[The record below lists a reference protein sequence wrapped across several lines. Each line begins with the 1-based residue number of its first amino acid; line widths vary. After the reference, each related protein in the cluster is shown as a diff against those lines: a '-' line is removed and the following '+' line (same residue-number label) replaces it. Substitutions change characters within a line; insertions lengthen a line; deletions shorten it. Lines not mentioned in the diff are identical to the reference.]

1 MKKLFKYFG
10 LILSVALMGAFTA
23 CNPQAAEE
31 NAEVGLAIKVF
42 SPTKVVAGSA
52 MTINGSGFTNAKEI
66 VFPGEVSVTSF
77 KIVTDNMIR
86 VTAPN
91 GISEEGGKIIVR
103 TDAEEAV
110 SSVDLKLGKPTIT
123 GYSKQAGESI
133 TGGEQLTIYGSDLE
147 FITSVEFKDEEG
159 NPVVIKDNAFY
170 RKGTSNVVIIVP
182 KKIFEG
188 TFAGKVSTQDGKTY
202 TMPEYEYK
210 KPVAGHWELQKVYFW
225 QNPDPASSEPVS
237 WNGIYRFG
245 KEGTDGKNECI
256 ATIAP
261 DDWEKMKTGTFYM
274 DANIVNPDWY
284 NVRITNGWWNPSWKG
299 GDIGKGNELIV
310 DNGDGTFTLTVD
322 VTDDPDFVASLDEK
336 HFLFTG
342 EGYTPLGLYVI
353 EEVWVGDGAP
363 PVLEYDIAAFT
374 VYEAEDVRNTNI
386 EWPFHPSWSDKYGKA
401 RIMRGM
407 GDPAI
412 EDMGLTTN
420 SKFVVYKEA
429 GTKGQIQ
436 WNDANWKNDKLGI
449 SCNDWDGSA
458 ESIEVPFNE
467 EMLKCISGE
476 TADTWGNTAFII
488 QGDGLTVTK
497 IVLVP

>member
-52 MTINGSGFTNAKEI
+52 MTINGSGFTDAKEI

-86 VTAPN
+86 VNAPK

-103 TDAEEAV
+103 TDAGEAV

-123 GYSKQAGESI
+123 GYSKQAGESV

-147 FITSVEFKDEEG
+147 FITSVELKDEEG
-159 NPVVIKDNAFY
+159 NPIVIKDNAFY
-170 RKGTSNVVIIVP
+170 RKGTSNIIINIP
-182 KKIFEG
+182 RKIFEG
-188 TFAGKVSTQDGKTY
+188 SFAGKVSTQDGKTF
-202 TMPEYEYK
+202 TMPEFTYA
-210 KPVAGHWELQKVYFW
+210 KPADGHWEIVKTLIWENDGTLGSVNW
-225 QNPDPASSEPVS
+225 D
-237 WNGIYRFG
+237 GIYRFAA
-245 KEGTDGKNECI
+245 EGHETGEECYI
-256 ATIAP
+256 VPADVWA
-261 DDWEKMKTGTFYM
+261 KMKTDTFYALVSG
-274 DANIVNPDWY
+274 DNPQIR
-284 NVRITNGWWNPSWKG
+284 VVTGWWSEQWGG
-299 GDIGKGNELIV
+299 GDFQPGNELLTKN
-310 DNGDGTFTLTVD
+310 DDGTWVLELNLAGADIVGTM
-322 VTDDPDFVASLDEK
+322 DDK
-336 HFLFTG
+336 HLLFTG
-342 EGYTPLGLYVI
+342 GGFTLQQLYFQ
-353 EEVWVGDGAP
+353 EEVWVKDGDEGP
-363 PVLEYDIAAFT
+363 KEYDIAAFT
-374 VYEAEDVRNTNI
+374 VYEAEDLRTTNI
-386 EWPFHPSWSDKYGKA
+386 EWPLYPSWSDKYGKA

-420 SKFVVYKEA
+420 SKFVVYKEV
-429 GTKGQIQ
+429 GTTGQIQ

-458 ESIEVPFNE
+458 ETIEVPFNE

-476 TADTWGNTAFII
+476 TADSWSNTAFII
-488 QGDGLTVTK
+488 QGDGLKVNK

>member
-10 LILSVALMGAFTA
+10 LILSVTLMGAFTA
-23 CNPQAAEE
+23 CNPQEAEE

-52 MTINGSGFTNAKEI
+52 MTINGSGFTDATEI
-66 VFPGEVSVTSF
+66 IFPGEVSVTSF

-86 VTAPN
+86 VNAPK
-91 GISEEGGKIIVR
+91 GIAEEGGKIIVR
-103 TDAEEAV
+103 TATEEAV
-110 SSVDLKLGKPTIT
+110 SSVDLTLGNPTIT
-123 GYSKQAGESI
+123 GYSAQPGETV
-133 TGGEQLTIYGSDLE
+133 TGGNQLTIYGTDLE
-147 FITSVEFKDEEG
+147 FITSVELRDEDG

-182 KKIFEG
+182 KNIYEG
-188 TFAGKVSTQDGKTY
+188 TFAGKVSSLDGQTF

-245 KEGTDGKNECI
+245 KEGTDGNNECI

-284 NVRITNGWWNPSWKG
+284 NVRITNGWWNPNWKG

-322 VTDDPDFVASLDEK
+322 VTGDPDFVASLDEK

-363 PVLEYDIAAFT
+363 PVLEYDIAPFT
-374 VYEAEDVRNTNI
+374 MYQDRSSTI
-386 EWPFHPSWSDKYGKA
+386 EWPLYPSWSDDKGKI

-420 SKFVVYKEA
+420 SMFIVYKEV
-429 GTKGQIQ
+429 GTTGQIQ
-436 WNDANWKNDKLGI
+436 WNDANWANAALGI
-449 SCNDWDGSA
+449 SCNDWDGSL
-458 ESIEVPFNE
+458 ETIEVPVNE
-467 EMLKCISGE
+467 EMLKCINGE
-476 TADTWGNTAFII
+476 VSDGWSDTALIL

-497 IVLVP
+497 ITIKP

>member
-52 MTINGSGFTNAKEI
+52 MTINGSGFTDAKEI

-210 KPVAGHWELQKVYFW
+210 KPVAGHWEIVKEIIW
-225 QNPDPASSEPVS
+225 KNDDPDGIGPAN
-237 WNGIYRFG
+237 WNGIYRFAP
-245 KEGTDGKNECI
+245 ETNSTTEEI
-256 ATIAP
+256 ALIPTAT
-261 DDWEKMKTGTFYM
+261 WERMKTEKFYM
-274 DANIVNPDWY
+274 MAKGSDWPQLRIV
-284 NVRITNGWWNPSWKG
+284 TGWWNNQWPDG
-299 GDIGKGNELIV
+299 TDIKPDAHEDMII
-310 DNGDGTFTLTVD
+310 DNGDGTFYIE
-322 VTDDPDFVASLDEK
+322 LDLKGSDIAAAMDAE
-336 HFLFTG
+336 HLLFTG
-342 EGYTPLGLYVI
+342 SGYTPLELYFQS
-353 EEVWVGDGAP
+353 EQWVGDGAP
-363 PVLEYDIAAFT
+363 EVSEYDIAAFT